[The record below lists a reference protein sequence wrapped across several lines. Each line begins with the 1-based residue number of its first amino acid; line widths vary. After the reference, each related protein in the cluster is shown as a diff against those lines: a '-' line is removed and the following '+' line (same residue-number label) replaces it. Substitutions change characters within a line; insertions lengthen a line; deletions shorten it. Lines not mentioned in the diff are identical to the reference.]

1 MGSSLGDIFWDL
13 APWITYEPGYD
24 LGCSIY
30 VANPSD
36 TQKEY
41 ALMSRLSQSDT
52 VISEEVLPVFGYSW
66 FKVEPG
72 DFVRLRGALRF
83 EESDAELAI
92 LLVERET
99 EEIADSVVTVLVSP
113 STAGVFPPTWP
124 DSGGT
129 TAISGFDWS
138 LLLAMMLPV
147 MMLGMVTASTKP
159 AEKEEKENIKSS
171 IEAVRR
177 DLPDKAIKSER
188 KSADHGR
195 QPVLVG

>member
-1 MGSSLGDIFWDL
+1 MTNGITAMGSSLGDIFWDL

-41 ALMSRLSQSDT
+41 ALMSRLSQSET

-99 EEIADSVVTVLVSP
+99 EEVADSVVTVLVSP
-113 STAGVFPPTWP
+113 STAGVLPPTWP
-124 DSGGT
+124 DSSGT
-129 TAISGFDWS
+129 TFISGFDWS

-147 MMLGMVTASTKP
+147 MMLGMVTASTKTT
-159 AEKEEKENIKSS
+159 EKTEEEK
-171 IEAVRR
+171 AVPQLAESPKL
-177 DLPDKAIKSER
+177 LPA
-188 KSADHGR
+188 GR
-195 QPVLVG
+195 NK

>member
-1 MGSSLGDIFWDL
+1 MTNGITVMGSSLGDIFWDL

-41 ALMSRLSQSDT
+41 ALLSRLSQSET

-99 EEIADSVVTVLVSP
+99 EEVADSVVTVLVSP
-113 STAGVFPPTWP
+113 STAGVLPPTWP

-129 TAISGFDWS
+129 TVISGFDWS

-147 MMLGMVTASTKP
+147 MMLGMVTASTKTT
-159 AEKEEKENIKSS
+159 EKTEEEK
-171 IEAVRR
+171 AVPQLAESPKL
-177 DLPDKAIKSER
+177 LPA
-188 KSADHGR
+188 GR
-195 QPVLVG
+195 NK